1 MMLRAI
7 IFIVLGLLAGTALWL
22 SLKPESATVASTAT
36 PVQVFYRI
44 SESRV
49 AQGPPL
55 INVQQGELLQL
66 TVVSDRADE
75 LHVHG
80 YDLHAPLEAGQPAT
94 LEIPCELA
102 GRFEIELHT
111 QHLQMSVLQVH
122 PRSN

>member
-1 MMLRAI
+1 MLRAI

-22 SLKPESATVASTAT
+22 ALKPESTTVASTAT

-49 AQGPPL
+49 AQGLPL

-66 TVVSDRADE
+66 T
-75 LHVHG
+75 
-80 YDLHAPLEAGQPAT
+80 
-94 LEIPCELA
+94 A